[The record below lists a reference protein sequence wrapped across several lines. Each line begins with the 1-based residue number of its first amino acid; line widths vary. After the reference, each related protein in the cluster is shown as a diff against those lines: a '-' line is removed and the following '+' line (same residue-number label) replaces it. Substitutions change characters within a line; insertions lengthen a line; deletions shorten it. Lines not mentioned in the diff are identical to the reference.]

1 MEARP
6 LRNKD
11 NEGENSRS
19 PSFQAYSRAG
29 RRIFESRSDNPLRR
43 SNFGLKTTVD
53 MTPENQPGQ
62 AWRLHSL
69 GIALSARYSTTGAI
83 IDLEEGIKLARQLV
97 DITPKLHPRRAE
109 RLNSLGN
116 KLSDKYVR
124 IGEIADLDESIQIGK
139 QAVDEAVEGNPDRA
153 MYLND
158 LGAPLADR
166 YKRTGLMADL
176 DEAIRVTRQ
185 AVDMTPEDH
194 PKRVIYLSNLGVHL
208 SERYKKTRAMADLEG
223 AILLVRLAV
232 KLTPPRHLDRV
243 GRLHNLG
250 KLVGSKFARTGV
262 ITDLEEAIQI
272 ARVVVGGT
280 PKDNLN
286 RFMYLDNLA
295 FQLRA
300 RYKRM
305 QDITDLEEAIQL
317 TREVVD
323 ATPRD
328 SPDWSQ
334 RLSILEMGL
343 RDRYLRKREKADL
356 EEAIRLARQ
365 AADATAKDDPLKA
378 RKLLN
383 LAIGLM
389 KKSLG
394 TRETG
399 IIEEI
404 IVHLRSALYQP
415 NALVTIRIAACRLIV
430 PFYIF
435 NSDWQQAYDASN
447 IAVGLISKLTARS
460 LENSDKQH
468 LLRQVVGVA
477 SDAAAVALQA
487 EKGAPVALNF
497 LEQGRGVLAASLDEL
512 RTDILGLRNI
522 YPELADQFVCLRNEL
537 KLSDNDNN
545 SLLDEPSWLAQGN
558 RRYDAGDKLDRV
570 IVEIR
575 KQPGFEDFLIGPGER
590 EMQAAASS
598 GPIVVLNMS
607 RYRCDAVLV
616 EEHQTRVLALP
627 RLNRKDIIKKVQMG
641 GLGSPAVLEW
651 LWDVAANPI
660 LDALGFVQPPS
671 TDNWPHV
678 WWIPT
683 GPLTKFP
690 IHAAGRHN
698 SGSVETVLD
707 RVMSSY
713 SPSIKTII
721 QSRTRRVTQSPSRQA
736 LLVSMQDTPGHGK
749 LPFVMNEVAMLHDLC
764 RLMGLDP
771 IEPPR
776 RKQDIMSYLPN
787 CKIFHFAGHGN
798 TDTADPSQS
807 HLLLNDWKSDPLT
820 VSTLLEMNLREGSPF
835 LAYLSACGTGQ
846 VKDDKSVD
854 ESIHLISACQLAG
867 FRHVIG
873 TLWEV
878 NDESCVDMSRITY
891 EEIRNGGMTD
901 ESVCRGLHKATRELR
916 KYWLDKMLVTSRG
929 NKSIRQVESEDR
941 SGIIGD
947 GAQEGGGLQRD
958 VVSFDDDEETDVFPW
973 VPYVHFGV

>member
-1 MEARP
+1 M
-6 LRNKD
+6 LF
-11 NEGENSRS
+11 RS
-19 PSFQAYSRAG
+19 
-29 RRIFESRSDNPLRR
+29 
-43 SNFGLKTTVD
+43 
-53 MTPENQPGQ
+53 
-62 AWRLHSL
+62 
-69 GIALSARYSTTGAI
+69 
-83 IDLEEGIKLARQLV
+83 
-97 DITPKLHPRRAE
+97 
-109 RLNSLGN
+109 
-116 KLSDKYVR
+116 
-124 IGEIADLDESIQIGK
+124 
-139 QAVDEAVEGNPDRA
+139 
-153 MYLND
+153 
-158 LGAPLADR
+158 
-166 YKRTGLMADL
+166 
-176 DEAIRVTRQ
+176 
-185 AVDMTPEDH
+185 
-194 PKRVIYLSNLGVHL
+194 
-208 SERYKKTRAMADLEG
+208 
-223 AILLVRLAV
+223 
-232 KLTPPRHLDRV
+232 
-243 GRLHNLG
+243 
-250 KLVGSKFARTGV
+250 
-262 ITDLEEAIQI
+262 
-272 ARVVVGGT
+272 
-280 PKDNLN
+280 
-286 RFMYLDNLA
+286 
-295 FQLRA
+295 A

-317 TREVVD
+317 TREAVD

-328 SPDWSQ
+328 SPDWSRQ
-334 RLSILEMGL
+334 LSILEMGL

-365 AADATAKDDPLKA
+365 AVDATPKDDPLRA
-378 RKLLN
+378 QKLLN
-383 LAIGLM
+383 LAIGLV
-389 KKSLG
+389 KKSSG

-415 NALVTIRIAACRLIV
+415 NAPVTIRIAACRLIV
-430 PFYIF
+430 PFYSF
-435 NSDWQQAYDASN
+435 NPDWQQAYDASN

-487 EKGAPVALNF
+487 EKGALVALNF

-512 RTDILGLRNI
+512 RTDILGLRKI
-522 YPELADQFVCLRNEL
+522 YPELADQFVHLRNEL
-537 KLSDNDNN
+537 KLSDMDNS
-545 SLLDEPSWLAQGN
+545 SLLDESSWLTHGN

-598 GPIVVLNMS
+598 GPIVILNVS
-607 RYRCDAVLV
+607 RHRCDAVLV

-690 IHAAGRHN
+690 LHAAGRHN

-713 SPSIKTII
+713 SPSIKAII
-721 QSRTRRVTQSPSRQA
+721 QGRTRRVTQSPSRQA
-736 LLVSMQDTPGHGK
+736 LLVAMQDTPGHGK
-749 LPFVMNEVAMLHDLC
+749 LPFVIKEVAMLHDLC
-764 RLMGLDP
+764 KLMGLDP

-776 RKQDIMSYLPN
+776 RKQDIMSYLPH

-901 ESVCRGLHKATRELR
+901 ESVCWGLHKATRELR
-916 KYWLDKMLVTSRG
+916 KRWLDKTSVTSRG
-929 NKSIRQVESEDR
+929 NKSIRHVESEDR
-941 SGIIGD
+941 PRITGD
-947 GAQEGGGLQRD
+947 GAQRDSELQRD
-958 VVSFDDDEETDVFPW
+958 VISCDDDEEAEVFPW